1 MNNILSIEKGNIKM
15 KVRNLKGGSGRAVV
29 NQFVIEDGN
38 RKVFQSYDST
48 IVEAKC
54 HTDFRE
60 VNIGYDWDYSRT
72 TSKYFKMFLMDE
84 VGFNDEEVEQIKKEL
99 RKGHDY
105 IVIGRFIIHYCEG
118 MR

>member
-1 MNNILSIEKGNIKM
+1 M
-15 KVRNLKGGSGRAVV
+15 KVRNLVGNSGRTVP
-29 NQFVIEDGN
+29 NQFIIKDDN

-48 IVEAKC
+48 IVEVKW
-54 HTDFRE
+54 HSDFCE
-60 VNIGYDWDYSRT
+60 VNVGYDWDYSRT
-72 TSKYFKMFLMDE
+72 TSKYLKIFLMDE

-105 IVIGRFIIHYCEG
+105 IVIARFIVHYREG